1 MLLCCF
7 IYYIKN
13 QNKKSWSKPRAE
25 GRPDSLHTSKV
36 LRKALLASPPLNQN
50 TAHLTPLLVQRHPPH
65 LITEDQICAPHKR
78 IAHYKATL
86 TFLSIIAIQVLS
98 SG

>member
-7 IYYIKN
+7 IYYIKI
-13 QNKKSWSKPRAE
+13 KIKRSWSKPRAE

-36 LRKALLASPPLNQN
+36 LRKALLAPPPLNQT
-50 TAHLTPLLVQRHPPH
+50 TAQPTPLLVQRHPPQ
-65 LITEDQICAPHKR
+65 LITEDQICASHER
-78 IAHYKATL
+78 IAHHKATL

-98 SG
+98 SR